1 MQFSTTLILAAVAA
15 LASAQNPF
23 TFTSLTSITAGT
35 PFNIT
40 WAPSTGTTDTV
51 SLVLRQGESTALDT
65 IETIASHT
73 IIWLWLALG
82 PEMLQARPFKAAGEK
97 QGTDDSP
104 SIQPIPHN
112 TIQNHQTKPK
122 ANTPS
127 LSLAKIQ
134 NTGSY
139 LWTPPT
145 TLVNGA
151 GYAFQI
157 IDDGNTDIVNYSNQF
172 SISSTNTVTPVR
184 SSTASS
190 ASASASG
197 STSASASS
205 GATTTTSGSS
215 AASTSGSS
223 SGNATTSGSSR
234 TSTGTAT
241 TASAASGTQSATSSP
256 TGNLN
261 GAGSLKVGG
270 GMLAVLGAVMALL

>member
-65 IETIASHT
+65 IETIAS
-73 IIWLWLALG
+73 
-82 PEMLQARPFKAAGEK
+82 
-97 QGTDDSP
+97 
-104 SIQPIPHN
+104 
-112 TIQNHQTKPK
+112 
-122 ANTPS
+122 
-127 LSLAKIQ
+127 KIQ

-223 SGNATTSGSSR
+223 SGSATTSGSSR